1 MVRDV
6 SDYRRRARRHLS
18 LWPQPRD
25 AALALD
31 HMGKRDCRPA
41 LAGSLGAVL
50 LVCRKL
56 RQLQSDLRLARCRDR
71 LHDLVVDFGDRHP
84 ARSRDR
90 RRDGA
95 PDGARHHD
103 GSPATDGG
111 ARRQG
116 GRYRRCR
123 SELTVATVAAI
134 RQRGLGSRPLRELNR
149 RTESFFQL
157 ICCSAQGR
165 NCRNFRRNSCRPH
178 QLVQPGNAVLAFAKG
193 FAMNKDRVA
202 GSAKD
207 LAGKTEAGFGD
218 LAGDAE
224 TQVEGRAREAAGKAQ
239 DLYGQA
245 KDAARNATEAA
256 TGYAKD
262 LYNNSGDTFR
272 DGSEMLAQKVKDN
285 PIGSVVTAGAIGFAL
300 ALLMTRPARARRP
313 RWRYYG

>member
-1 MVRDV
+1 
-6 SDYRRRARRHLS
+6 
-18 LWPQPRD
+18 
-25 AALALD
+25 
-31 HMGKRDCRPA
+31 
-41 LAGSLGAVL
+41 
-50 LVCRKL
+50 
-56 RQLQSDLRLARCRDR
+56 
-71 LHDLVVDFGDRHP
+71 
-84 ARSRDR
+84 
-90 RRDGA
+90 
-95 PDGARHHD
+95 
-103 GSPATDGG
+103 
-111 ARRQG
+111 
-116 GRYRRCR
+116 
-123 SELTVATVAAI
+123 
-134 RQRGLGSRPLRELNR
+134 
-149 RTESFFQL
+149 
-157 ICCSAQGR
+157 
-165 NCRNFRRNSCRPH
+165 
-178 QLVQPGNAVLAFAKG
+178 VLAFAKG

>member
-1 MVRDV
+1 M
-6 SDYRRRARRHLS
+6 
-18 LWPQPRD
+18 
-25 AALALD
+25 
-31 HMGKRDCRPA
+31 
-41 LAGSLGAVL
+41 
-50 LVCRKL
+50 
-56 RQLQSDLRLARCRDR
+56 
-71 LHDLVVDFGDRHP
+71 
-84 ARSRDR
+84 
-90 RRDGA
+90 
-95 PDGARHHD
+95 
-103 GSPATDGG
+103 
-111 ARRQG
+111 
-116 GRYRRCR
+116 
-123 SELTVATVAAI
+123 
-134 RQRGLGSRPLRELNR
+134 
-149 RTESFFQL
+149 
-157 ICCSAQGR
+157 
-165 NCRNFRRNSCRPH
+165 
-178 QLVQPGNAVLAFAKG
+178 LAFAKG

-218 LAGDAE
+218 LAGDAG
-224 TQVEGRAREAAGKAQ
+224 TQVEGRAREAAGKAR